1 QSSSLSSISVNPND
15 KSIKSIV
22 YYNSQI
28 SKHGRTGNIKDA
40 ELIFNHMPNK
50 NVVSWT
56 AMLTAYAQNG
66 QINNARKLFDE
77 MPERNVASW
86 NAMITGYMR
95 SKNGVDKACELFSM
109 LRGRNAVSYASMITG
124 YVRAGRLD
132 DAVKLFCGMPM
143 KWRDPFCS
151 NALMNGYLK
160 RGKLEEAVRIYEGM
174 VKKNVVSWSSMV
186 DGYCKLGEIG
196 KAKELFDMIPE
207 RNVVTWTAMI
217 DGYMKTAF
225 FEEGFALFLQMR
237 RESEIKLV
245 SNTLTV
251 VFEGCGRFDR
261 YREGIQIHGLVMVM
275 GFDFDTFLGNS
286 VITMYCRLGDVD
298 AALRL
303 FNMMEKKD
311 AVSWNALIGGYV
323 QAENIEEAYKHF
335 NAMPY
340 KDVYSWTTMI
350 SGFSNKGFTEK
361 SVELFNIMPYK
372 DDIAWTALISGFA
385 SNGEYEESIR
395 WFIQMLQAAVKPN
408 ALTFSSVLSSSSSLA
423 ALNQG
428 QQIHTHVVK
437 MGMEF
442 DLSVQ
447 NSLVSFYAKC
457 GCVNDAY
464 KVFNSLDIPNAVS
477 YNSMINGFAQN
488 GYGKEALDLFIKM
501 EENGAEPNDITFLGV
516 LSACTHVGLVAEG
529 RKYFKSM
536 RALYKIEP
544 SLDHYACMVDLL
556 GRAGLLDEAYDFIKS
571 MPSEPHS
578 GVWGALLG
586 ASRTHFRLDLAEIAA
601 QHISELEPDNATPY
615 VVLSDIYMVSRKREN
630 EELVRTMKRLR
641 GLKKSP
647 GDRSHRNFEEIK
659 STLGLLVDEILMN
672 QDVRWLCQCQGVK
685 VQHSQ
690 GIKNYRQGYSL
701 RRNQEAKT
709 FIIIWDVTLEAS
721 AQQTTKAGA
730 APGEHSKVQYSS

>member
-1 QSSSLSSISVNPND
+1 MLVKQSFIHFHKLIACNLAKFSQSTSLSSISLNPD
-15 KSIKSIV
+15 DRSIKSIV
-22 YYNSQI
+22 NWNSQI
-28 SKHGRTGNIKDA
+28 SKNGRIGNVKDA
-40 ELIFNHMPNK
+40 EIIFNRMPSK
-50 NVVSWT
+50 NVISWT
-56 AMLTAYAQNG
+56 AMLTAYAENG
-66 QINNARKLFDE
+66 QINKARKLFDE

-86 NAMITGYMR
+86 NAMITGYMPN
-95 SKNGVDKACELFSM
+95 KNGIDQACELFSISPEK
-109 LRGRNAVSYASMITG
+109 NAVSYASMITG

-132 DAVKLFCGMPM
+132 DAHKLFCSMPM

-160 RGKLEEAVRIYEGM
+160 RGKLEEAVVIYEGM
-174 VKKNVVSWSSMV
+174 VEKNVVSWSSMV

-196 KAKELFDMIPE
+196 KARELFDTIPE

-217 DGYMKTAF
+217 DGYIKTMC

-237 RESEIKLV
+237 RESEIELV

-261 YREGIQIHGLVMVM
+261 YKEGLQIHALVMLM

-286 VITMYCRLGDVD
+286 VITMYCRLGDLD
-298 AALRL
+298 AAVKL

-311 AVSWNALIGGYV
+311 TVSWNALIGGYI

-335 NAMPY
+335 NTMLH

-350 SGFSNKGFTEK
+350 TGFGNKGLTEK
-361 SVELFNIMPYK
+361 SMELFNIMPCK

-385 SNGEYEESIR
+385 SNGEYEDSIH
-395 WFIQMLQAAVKPN
+395 WFIQMLQLAVKPN
-408 ALTFSSVLSSSSSLA
+408 ALTFSSVLSSSASLA
-423 ALNQG
+423 VLNQG
-428 QQIHTHVVK
+428 LQIHTHVLK
-437 MGMEF
+437 TGMEF

-464 KVFNSLDIPNAVS
+464 KLFDSVNIPNAVS

-488 GYGKEALDLFIKM
+488 GYAKEALDLFIKM
-501 EENGAEPNDITFLGV
+501 EENGVDPNGITFLGV

-536 RALYKIEP
+536 RSFYKIEP

-556 GRAGLLDEAYDFIKS
+556 GRAGFLDEAYDFINS
-571 MPSEPHS
+571 MPFEPHS

-601 QHISELEPDNATPY
+601 QHVSELEPDNATPY
-615 VVLSDIYMVSRKREN
+615 VVLSDIYMASREKEN

-647 GDRSHRNFEEIK
+647 GCSWIMVKDDVNLFLSGDRSHRNFEEIK
-659 STLGLLVDEILMN
+659 STLWTLKDEM
-672 QDVRWLCQCQGVK
+672 
-685 VQHSQ
+685 
-690 GIKNYRQGYSL
+690 
-701 RRNQEAKT
+701 
-709 FIIIWDVTLEAS
+709 
-721 AQQTTKAGA
+721 
-730 APGEHSKVQYSS
+730 

>member
-1 QSSSLSSISVNPND
+1 MLVKQACILFHKLIAYNSVKFSQSTSYSSISINPND
-15 KSIKSIV
+15 KAIKPIIHL
-22 YYNSQI
+22 NSQI

-40 ELIFNHMPNK
+40 ETIFNRMPIK

-56 AMLTAYAQNG
+56 AMLTAYAENG

-95 SKNGVDKACELFSM
+95 SKNGVEKACELFSM
-109 LRGRNAVSYASMITG
+109 SPEKNAVSYASMITG

-132 DAVKLFCGMPM
+132 DAHKLFCSMPV

-174 VKKNVVSWSSMV
+174 VEKNVVSWSCMV
-186 DGYCKLGEIG
+186 DGYCKLGETR
-196 KAKELFDMIPE
+196 KARELFDTIPE

-217 DGYMKTAF
+217 DGYIKTAC

-237 RESEIKLV
+237 GETEVKLV

-251 VFEGCGRFDR
+251 VFEGCGRLDR
-261 YREGIQIHGLVMVM
+261 YREALQIHALVMRM
-275 GFDFDTFLGNS
+275 GFELDTFLGNS
-286 VITMYCRLGDVD
+286 VITMYCRLRDLDSAV
-298 AALRL
+298 RL
-303 FNMMEKKD
+303 FNIMEVKD
-311 AVSWNALIGGYV
+311 TVSWNALIGGYV
-323 QAENIEEAYKHF
+323 QAENIDEAYKHF
-335 NAMPY
+335 NAMPH

-350 SGFSNKGFTEK
+350 TGFSNKGLTEK
-361 SVELFNIMPYK
+361 SVELFDIMPYK
-372 DDIAWTALISGFA
+372 DDITWTALISGFA
-385 SNGEYEESIR
+385 SNGEYEDSIHR
-395 WFIQMLQAAVKPN
+395 FIQMLQTSVKPN
-408 ALTFSSVLSSSSSLA
+408 ALTFSSVLSSSASLA

-428 QQIHTHVVK
+428 LQIHTHVVK
-437 MGMEF
+437 TGMEF

-457 GCVNDAY
+457 GCVDDAY
-464 KVFNSLDIPNAVS
+464 TVFNSLDIPNAVS

-488 GYGKEALDLFIKM
+488 GYGIEALDLFKKM
-501 EENGAEPNDITFLGV
+501 EESDVEPNDITFLGV

-536 RALYKIEP
+536 RSLYKIEP

-556 GRAGLLDEAYDFIKS
+556 GRAGLLDEAYDFINS
-571 MPSEPHS
+571 MPFEPHS

-586 ASRTHFRLDLAEIAA
+586 ASRTYFRLDLAEIAA
-601 QHISELEPDNATPY
+601 QRIYELEPENPTPY
-615 VVLSDIYMVSRKREN
+615 VVLSDIYMVCRRKEN
-630 EELVRTMKRLR
+630 EELVRTMKRSR

-647 GDRSHRNFEEIK
+647 GCSWIMVQDDVNLFLSGDRSHRNFEEIK
-659 STLGLLVDEILMN
+659 STLWLLVDEM
-672 QDVRWLCQCQGVK
+672 
-685 VQHSQ
+685 
-690 GIKNYRQGYSL
+690 
-701 RRNQEAKT
+701 
-709 FIIIWDVTLEAS
+709 
-721 AQQTTKAGA
+721 
-730 APGEHSKVQYSS
+730 

>member
-1 QSSSLSSISVNPND
+1 MLVKQSFIHFHKLIAYNSAKFSQSTSLSSISLNPD
-15 KSIKSIV
+15 GRSIKSIINW
-22 YYNSQI
+22 NSQI
-28 SKHGRTGNIKDA
+28 SKHGRIGNVKDA
-40 ELIFNHMPNK
+40 EIIFNRMPSK
-50 NVVSWT
+50 NVISWT
-56 AMLTAYAQNG
+56 AMLTAYAENG
-66 QINNARKLFDE
+66 QINKARKLFDE

-95 SKNGVDKACELFSM
+95 NKNGIDQACELFSM
-109 LRGRNAVSYASMITG
+109 SPEKNAVSYASMITG

-132 DAVKLFCGMPM
+132 DAHKLFCSMPM

-174 VKKNVVSWSSMV
+174 VEKNVVSWSSMV

-196 KAKELFDMIPE
+196 KARELFDTIPE

-217 DGYMKTAF
+217 DGYIKTLC

-237 RESEIKLV
+237 RESEIELV

-261 YREGIQIHGLVMVM
+261 YKEGLQIHALVMLM

-286 VITMYCRLGDVD
+286 VITMYCRLGDLD
-298 AALRL
+298 AAVNL

-311 AVSWNALIGGYV
+311 TVSWNALIGGYI

-335 NAMPY
+335 NTMPH

-350 SGFSNKGFTEK
+350 TGFSNKGLTEK
-361 SVELFNIMPYK
+361 SVELFNIMPCK

-385 SNGEYEESIR
+385 SNGEYEDSIH
-395 WFIQMLQAAVKPN
+395 WFIQMLQSAVKPN
-408 ALTFSSVLSSSSSLA
+408 ALTFSSVLSSSASLA
-423 ALNQG
+423 AVNQG
-428 QQIHTHVVK
+428 LQIHTHVLK
-437 MGMEF
+437 TAMEF

-464 KVFNSLDIPNAVS
+464 KVFDSVNIPNAVS
-477 YNSMINGFAQN
+477 YNSMLNGFAQN
-488 GYGKEALDLFIKM
+488 GYAKEALDLFIKM
-501 EENGAEPNDITFLGV
+501 EENGVEPNGITFLGV

-536 RALYKIEP
+536 RSFYKIEP

-556 GRAGLLDEAYDFIKS
+556 GRAGFLDEAYDFINS
-571 MPSEPHS
+571 MPFEPHS

-586 ASRTHFRLDLAEIAA
+586 ASRTHFHLDLAEIAA
-601 QHISELEPDNATPY
+601 QHVSELEPDNAIPY
-615 VVLSDIYMVSRKREN
+615 VVLSDIYMASRKKEN

-647 GDRSHRNFEEIK
+647 GCSWIMVKDNVNLFLSGDRSHRNFEEIK
-659 STLGLLVDEILMN
+659 STLWTLKDEM
-672 QDVRWLCQCQGVK
+672 
-685 VQHSQ
+685 
-690 GIKNYRQGYSL
+690 
-701 RRNQEAKT
+701 
-709 FIIIWDVTLEAS
+709 
-721 AQQTTKAGA
+721 
-730 APGEHSKVQYSS
+730 